1 MTETGLHNANSIISG
16 LIPDEPDIN
25 VLNYIWFI
33 RNQTRFQDK
42 KFLLKSA
49 INSIIDEVSLTSN
62 KTNLTSVVDITEFV
76 LLKDLKVNIH
86 LLKAPLIKEVIWNPP
101 IQNWINVN
109 IDGALTKNPLRA
121 SFVCVWCSEIITV
134 YFWVLLLKT

>member
-1 MTETGLHNANSIISG
+1 VTETGLHNANSIISG

-76 LLKDLKVNIH
+76 LLKALKVNIH
-86 LLKAPLIKEVIWNPP
+86 PPKAPLIKEVIWNPP